1 MPRRKDTA
9 SSVQREVRSHAER
22 GHAWHYNPSGAC
34 HNVRNSRVAFG
45 GIIARGYCAVLRQI
59 AVTLGRVYE
68 PGTLEC
74 GLSGKMAAES
84 QHAAN

>member
-1 MPRRKDTA
+1 
-9 SSVQREVRSHAER
+9 
-22 GHAWHYNPSGAC
+22 
-34 HNVRNSRVAFG
+34 VAFG

-74 GLSGKMAAES
+74 GLSRKMAAES